1 MPDSP
6 LVSNKPLTRFIKQAN
21 DRGLQVEIQDRSLE
35 QLQWFEVTIANETLK
50 CS

>member
-1 MPDSP
+1 
-6 LVSNKPLTRFIKQAN
+6 
-21 DRGLQVEIQDRSLE
+21 VEIQDRSLE